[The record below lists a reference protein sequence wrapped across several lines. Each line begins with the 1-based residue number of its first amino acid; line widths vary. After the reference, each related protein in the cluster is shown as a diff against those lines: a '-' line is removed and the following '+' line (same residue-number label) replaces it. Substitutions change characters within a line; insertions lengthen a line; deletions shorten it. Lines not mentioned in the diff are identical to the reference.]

1 MDYIDAGAQPIQISL
16 RDFLEMRDEIFELRR
31 LKKEREKQ
39 DETASED
46 RTLIVD
52 IEFLKAN
59 SLNGYKPD
67 EPLIGDLVESLV
79 KQEKERLADLIKIG
93 FSIGNPDDN
102 KYYKRML
109 EIIKQIN
116 EFLLENMHTDESHR
130 STGRT
135 THLSNLYS
143 SWLMMAEKGD
153 WIEIKDHWH
162 LTHSVEYASKELAQ
176 RVAERVKKE
185 RSYLNPIIHKEYPE
199 GLFFIK
205 LK

>member
-1 MDYIDAGAQPIQISL
+1 MKDYEMGDQPIQIPL
-16 RDFLEMRDEIFELRR
+16 GLFLEIRDELFELRK
-31 LKKEREKQ
+31 LKEEKEQKG
-39 DETASED
+39 ETPSED

-59 SLNGYKPD
+59 SLNGYTPD
-67 EPLIGDLVESLV
+67 EPLIGDIVESLV
-79 KQEKERLADLIKIG
+79 KQEKERLTNLMKIE
-93 FSIGNPDDN
+93 FYIGNPDDN

-109 EIIKQIN
+109 EIIKEIN
-116 EFLLENMHTDESHR
+116 EFLLENRYTDESHR

-143 SWLMMAEKGD
+143 SWLMMAKKGD
-153 WIEIKDHWH
+153 WIEIKDHWPLNH
-162 LTHSVEYASKELAQ
+162 AAEFASKELAQ

-185 RSYLNPIIHKEYPE
+185 RGYLNPIVHRELPE
-199 GLFFIK
+199 GKLFIK